1 MYVFIM
7 VLFMDKVRNGK
18 MVVNFCVNVLICI
31 LEDIDVKKGVY
42 MDWDVYVL
50 GKVYDLIIYL
60 VNFC

>member
-31 LEDIDVKKGVY
+31 LEDIDVKRGVY
-42 MDWDVYVL
+42 RDWDVYVL

>member
-7 VLFMDKVRNGK
+7 VLFMDKVRNGR

-42 MDWDVYVL
+42 RDWDVYVL

>member
-42 MDWDVYVL
+42 RDWDVYVL
-50 GKVYDLIIYL
+50 GKVYDLIINL

>member
-42 MDWDVYVL
+42 RDWDVYVL

>member
-31 LEDIDVKKGVY
+31 LEDIDVKKGVCR
-42 MDWDVYVL
+42 DWDVYVL

>member
-7 VLFMDKVRNGK
+7 VLFMDKVRNGR

-31 LEDIDVKKGVY
+31 LEDIDVKRGVY
-42 MDWDVYVL
+42 RDWDVYVL

>member
-50 GKVYDLIIYL
+50 GKFMI
-60 VNFC
+60 

>member
-42 MDWDVYVL
+42 RDWDVYVF

>member
-50 GKVYDLIIYL
+50 GKVYDLIIRL